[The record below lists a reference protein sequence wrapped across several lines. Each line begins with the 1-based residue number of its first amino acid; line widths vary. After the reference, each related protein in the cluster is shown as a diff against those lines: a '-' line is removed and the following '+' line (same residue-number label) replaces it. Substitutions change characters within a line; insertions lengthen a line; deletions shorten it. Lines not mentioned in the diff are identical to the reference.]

1 MASSCSMGLGVML
14 TDEEGLAVILR
25 ANSSSLVLETVSLS
39 GLERLVSEE
48 FTREGDAERLEQD
61 ISAFLRSQRGY

>member
-1 MASSCSMGLGVML
+1 MASSCSMGLGVIL

-61 ISAFLRSQRGY
+61 ISALLCSQRGY